1 MRLKIPKADNMFVL
15 SLKIWTCFES
25 IGLWGHVKMLVVA
38 DHLQNHSLMQSCAI
52 PETAICFIV
61 DCHVFNNETS
71 LFFAFSEI
79 FQLKK
84 QVSTKMPIFCNLHA
98 LWLWTAIKRIA
109 RDNFFFLKKKWV
121 DSVADWMKS

>member
-15 SLKIWTCFES
+15 SLKICTCFES
-25 IGLWGHVKMLVVA
+25 IGLLGHVKMLVVA

-71 LFFAFSEI
+71 
-79 FQLKK
+79 
-84 QVSTKMPIFCNLHA
+84 
-98 LWLWTAIKRIA
+98 
-109 RDNFFFLKKKWV
+109 FFFRFFRIFSTQKA
-121 DSVADWMKS
+121 SINQNADLLQSTCSLTLDCNQQDR